1 MVTQFTGNTY
11 QPSQTFDIRNF
22 IDTLTPAKEKNKY
35 ICPVCEIDK
44 AAAILHLETL
54 GYSRGDQV
62 CIRYI
67 NPSTSK
73 ATKADGLE
81 FKQMEQ
87 LQSQGF
93 NAYVVVNPG
102 GHSDND
108 ITAGRVIFYEH
119 DNIDKSVQADLWQ
132 SLRLPEP
139 SLQVYTGGKSV
150 HSYWVLSEPV
160 DVPTWTKLQ
169 SDLLDFSDADRTIK
183 NPSRVMR
190 LAGSLYINKSGEAVG
205 VAQIIRN
212 SGKKYTLEELRRII
226 PEKSAVSNQQLPI
239 TNYQSPITNHQS
251 PDIPLYQCL
260 SKGDRDLI
268 DNGIGEGG
276 RNASGAKLARNL
288 IGTANR
294 LQHLG
299 HRFEG
304 DPRQV
309 FDDYCSHCSPPLDTR
324 EAEVIWKSA
333 SNDNPTATLTDDAIE
348 NCIKAWQKNQG
359 VKNHQTQSP
368 IKNNVVPHPTLKTSE
383 ELIKQID
390 LLISKDLARSELEA
404 IIPDIA
410 KQCDRHPADVWKLY
424 KARVKEQEQLEDRKQ
439 TTKQLPTLLDA
450 QKTRLDPYELFWS
463 DGGIFAHTLMG
474 MAENMPT
481 AVEHLITTL
490 IPAAGSRIGT
500 SSRIV
505 INPSA
510 KYTQPAIFWTCM
522 VAGTGQLKTP
532 TQQNI
537 LSPLHKL
544 EAEEYRAWKL
554 ENDEYKR
561 DLQAYKKSKDKD
573 AEPPEPPEP
582 RRRFVVTSA
591 TSEARIKIHGENPRG
606 ILNYRDE
613 WSGFINGRNKY
624 RKGSGDDL
632 EQDLSEFNGDV
643 LSKDLVKSDDCVY
656 LEKSAISRTGN
667 TQPETLKNLQSKN
680 NFEDFQGEF
689 SRWLFCLVDSK
700 PAYIDLFRNDQGLG
714 NQLDDLLTNLYK
726 GLGALPEQ
734 DYLLDIKAKQH
745 FQTYQHQL
753 INWSLEENHP
763 GLKATYPKMQ
773 SYLARLA
780 LFLHLVNAVLIGA
793 TPDPM
798 IGEYAMYTACKMV
811 DFYLAQARL
820 VYALNS
826 PQHELAGNYLKV
838 KQFIDKRG
846 KATVRDIRSGIAAL
860 KPLTAAD
867 VTVICDE
874 LVNQG
879 VIRKQ
884 DKYYT
889 STSKDDNDDVMM
901 MKYRNF
907 NNPSN
912 DYSVSNTAITENS
925 NDDSDDAMMMDNH
938 QPQSSVQQGFK
949 DLENKNDDDFSVLH
963 HHLEFSTDDGLHAT
977 GFASGDDGVRA
988 SGFASTDDELR
999 GTGFASGDDELRASG
1014 FASADDELRGTGFA
1028 STDDGVRK
1036 KIITLDDLEPES
1048 LIPQRLDGD
1057 DKVSSNIIK
1066 SDLLESEP
1074 AINQG
1079 LETDDKESP
1088 KHHHLSSSSSSL
1100 EYEVEDNVLFYAT
1113 VDHAERKKQT
1123 KGTIVDIQ
1131 YEHGYLV
1138 QCQVEY
1144 LDKKGDRLTATI
1156 GGGSAEWLL
1165 RKVR

>member
-1 MVTQFTGNTY
+1 MVAQF
-11 QPSQTFDIRNF
+11 SQTPNN
-22 IDTLTPAKEKNKY
+22 LQ
-35 ICPVCEIDK
+35 IDK
-44 AAAILHLETL
+44 SAAILHLETL

-67 NPSTSK
+67 NSSTST
-73 ATKADGLE
+73 AIKADRLD

-108 ITAGRVIFYEH
+108 ITAGHAVFIEH
-119 DNIDKSVQADLWQ
+119 DNLDKSIQAILWE
-132 SLRLPEP
+132 SLGLPEP
-139 SLQVYTGGKSV
+139 TLQVDTGGKSI
-150 HSYWVLSEPV
+150 HSYWVLSESV
-160 DVPTWTKLQ
+160 DIATWKKLQ
-169 SDLLDFSDADRTIK
+169 SDLLEFSDADRTIK

-190 LAGSLYINKSGEAVG
+190 LAGSLYVNKSGEAVG

-226 PEKSAVSNQQLPI
+226 PEKSAVPSPQLPI
-239 TNYQSPITNHQS
+239 TNYQSS
-251 PDIPLYQCL
+251 DIPLYQCL
-260 SKGDRDLI
+260 SKTDRDLI
-268 DNGIGEGG
+268 DHGSGEGG
-276 RNASGAKLARNL
+276 RNDSGAKLARNL

-294 LQHLG
+294 LQYLG
-299 HRFEG
+299 HRVEG
-304 DPRQV
+304 DARSL
-309 FDDYCSHCSPPLDTR
+309 FDQFCSHCSPPLDAR
-324 EAEVIWKSA
+324 EADIIWKSA

-348 NCIKAWQKNQG
+348 NCVKAWQKNQG

-410 KQCDRHPADVWKLY
+410 KQCDRYPADIWKLY
-424 KARVKEQEQLEDRKQ
+424 NARVKEQEQLEDRKQ

-450 QKTRLDPYELFWS
+450 QKARLDPYELFWS

-500 SSRIV
+500 SSRIIV
-505 INPSA
+505 KA
-510 KYTQPAIFWTCM
+510 DGKYKQPAIFWSCI

-532 TQQNI
+532 AQQAI
-537 LSPLHKL
+537 LSPLHTL
-544 EAEEYRAWKL
+544 EGEEYRAWKL
-554 ENDEYKR
+554 ENDDYKNT
-561 DLQAYKKSKDKD
+561 LKAYQKSKDKD
-573 AEPPEPPEP
+573 SEPPEPPEP
-582 RRRFVVTSA
+582 RRRFIITSA
-591 TSEARIKIHGENPRG
+591 TSEARTKLHGENPRG
-606 ILNYRDE
+606 FLNYRDE

-624 RKGSGDDL
+624 RAKGGDDL

-667 TQPETLKNLQSKN
+667 TQPETLKKLQSQN
-680 NFEDFQGEF
+680 GFEDFQGEF
-689 SRWLFCLVDSK
+689 SRWLFCLVNSK
-700 PAYIDLFRNDQGLG
+700 PAYIDLFSDDQGLG
-714 NQLDDLLTNLYK
+714 DKLDDLLTNLYK

-734 DYLLDIKAKQH
+734 DYFLDFKAKH
-745 FQTYQHQL
+745 WFQNYQHQL
-753 INWSLEENHP
+753 INWSIEENHP

-773 SYLARLA
+773 SYLARFA

-793 TPDPM
+793 TPEQM
-798 IGEYAMYTACKMV
+798 IGEYAMYAACKMV

-846 KATVRDIRSGIAAL
+846 QATVRDVRSGIAAL
-860 KPLTAAD
+860 KVLTAAD
-867 VTVICDE
+867 VAVMCDE

-889 STSKDDNDDVMM
+889 SLSKDDNDDVMM
-901 MKYRNF
+901 MKYRSF
-907 NNPSN
+907 NNPSKP
-912 DYSVSNTAITENS
+912 YSVSNIAITKNS
-925 NDDSDDAMMMDNH
+925 NDDNDDVLMMDNH
-938 QPQSSVQQGFK
+938 QPQSLVQQRVKNF
-949 DLENKNDDDFSVLH
+949 ENQNDDDFSVVH
-963 HHLEFSTDDGLHAT
+963 HHFEF
-977 GFASGDDGVRA
+977 
-988 SGFASTDDELR
+988 
-999 GTGFASGDDELRASG
+999 
-1014 FASADDELRGTGFA
+1014 SADDALRETGFGDD
-1028 STDDGVRK
+1028 DDGVRK
-1036 KIITLDDLEPES
+1036 NIITLDDLEPES
-1048 LIPQRLDGD
+1048 LMQQRLEGD
-1057 DKVSSNIIK
+1057 DKVSSFIIK
-1066 SDLLESEP
+1066 SDQAKSEP
-1074 AINQG
+1074 LINQG
-1079 LETDDKESP
+1079 LEADDKESS
-1088 KHHHLSSSSSSL
+1088 KHHHLSSSSSNQ
-1100 EYEVEDNVLFYAT
+1100 EYKAGDKVMCYPNVDY
-1113 VDHAERKKQT
+1113 AERNKQV
-1123 KGTIVDIQ
+1123 KAKIVRIEYSGQ
-1131 YEHGYLV
+1131 FLV
-1138 QCQVEY
+1138 SCDVEFT
-1144 LDKKGDRLTATI
+1144 DKNGDRQTSAI
-1156 GGGSAEWLL
+1156 GGGSSDWLL